1 MNFDLSNNKSSD
13 SYHVDIPLSQPILS
27 GENKED
33 FIDEHVFENVFFDLN
48 KSTLRKES
56 RIELNLFAEYL
67 KKNTEIKIELGGH
80 TDSRGNEE
88 SNLSLSKAR
97 AGAVYEFLVAKGVT
111 AQRMTFRGY
120 GSSMPVV
127 TDEQIE
133 KIFDAESK
141 EAAHQQ
147 NRRTVWRETF

>member
-1 MNFDLSNNKSSD
+1 MF
-13 SYHVDIPLSQPILS
+13 
-27 GENKED
+27 
-33 FIDEHVFENVFFDLN
+33 
-48 KSTLRKES
+48 
-56 RIELNLFAEYL
+56 
-67 KKNTEIKIELGGH
+67 
-80 TDSRGNEE
+80 
-88 SNLSLSKAR
+88 
-97 AGAVYEFLVAKGVT
+97 EFLVAKGVS